1 MVKLSNHLILC
12 NPLILWPSIFPSIKV
27 FSNELALRIRWPKY
41 WSFSISPFDVYS
53 GFISL
58 GLTGLNSLQ
67 SKGLSRVFSSTT
79 IQKHQFFG
87 AQPSFVPTLTSI
99 HDYWK
104 NHSFDYM
111 DLCQQD
117 DVFAFWYIALVFH
130 NFPSKEQTSFNFMA
144 AVIIH
149 SDFGAQE
156 NKICHCFY
164 FLLFYLPWNDETRCH
179 DLQFFE
185 YWVLSQVFHSHQE
198 ALCFLPLEWY
208 HWHILRNQYLVRRK
222 KGGSIWWSDSVSD
235 KGLKAPKGQFEVW
248 ECPGCWGTAGIGE
261 EVGKSFAYFAV

>member
-1 MVKLSNHLILC
+1 MNWLFASGGQSIGASASVLSMYIQGL
-12 NPLILWPSIFPSIKV
+12 FP
-27 FSNELALRIRWPKY
+27 
-41 WSFSISPFDVYS
+41 
-53 GFISL
+53 L
-58 GLTGLNSLQ
+58 GLIGLNSLQ

-117 DVFAFWYIALVFH
+117 DVFVFWYIALVFH
-130 NFPSKEQTSFNFMA
+130 NFPSEEQTSFNFVA
-144 AVIIH
+144 AVIIY

-164 FLLFYLPWNDETRCH
+164 FLLFHLPWNDETRCH

-185 YWVLSQVFHSHQE
+185 YWVLSQVSHSPFSLSSRGSLLS
-198 ALCFLPLEWY
+198 AIRVVSLA
-208 HWHILRNQYLVRRK
+208 YLK
-222 KGGSIWWSDSVSD
+222 KSV
-235 KGLKAPKGQFEVW
+235 P
-248 ECPGCWGTAGIGE
+248 GE
-261 EVGKSFAYFAV
+261 EEERRFHMMIRLS